1 MINWKNNRFLL
12 IGVLVLVVSV
22 VLVNHFHQK
31 KAGQVLVE
39 VKPISSS
46 NGWGYEIIADGKVYI
61 HQEFIPAIPGR
72 HGFKT
77 SDDAVK
83 VGKKVVAKISANQ
96 IPPTITVDELK
107 EMGIVNDSLQVK

>member
-12 IGVLVLVVSV
+12 LGILVVIASV

-39 VKPISSS
+39 VKPISTSL
-46 NGWGYEIIADGKVYI
+46 GWGYEIVADGKIYI

-77 SDDAVK
+77 SEDAVK
-83 VGKKVVAKISANQ
+83 VGKIVVAKISANQ
-96 IPPTITVDELK
+96 LPPTITVDELR
-107 EMGIVNDSLQVK
+107 EMGIVNDSLQSK